1 MVSKSTTKYPY
12 SKYGVV
18 PTQALMVEMKEEKE
32 LPILQA
38 DSNYRR
44 KVTMSSTEIS
54 GLSL

>member
-1 MVSKSTTKYPY
+1 MESKSMTKYPY

-44 KVTMSSTEIS
+44 KVTTSSTEIS